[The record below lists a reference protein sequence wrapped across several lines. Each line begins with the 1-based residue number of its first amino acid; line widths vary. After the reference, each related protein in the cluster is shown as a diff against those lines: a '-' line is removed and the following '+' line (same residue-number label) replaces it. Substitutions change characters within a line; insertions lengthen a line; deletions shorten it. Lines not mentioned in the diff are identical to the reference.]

1 MQNIVEICR
10 QLAAEGKTPS
20 VGLVKARAGRQIP
33 LPSIIQA
40 VQQWRQN
47 PEVAFPDTSPNLHSA
62 PGHSDAVE
70 HKKIAELE
78 QRISLLE
85 SQLESVVA
93 RLNSLTS
100 DER

>member
-20 VGLVKARAGRQIP
+20 VGLVKARAGKQVP

-47 PEVAFPDTSPNLHSA
+47 PEVTLPNTAPNLHSA
-62 PGHSDAVE
+62 TGHGDTIE

-78 QRISLLE
+78 QRVSLLE

-93 RLNSLTS
+93 SVKSLTL
-100 DER
+100 DKR